1 VVIPSLAFSGDRSA
15 PHALAL
21 WFLVIT
27 GVASVDLY
35 SDYFPLR
42 EQFDHGLHIMS
53 ELVEMLIGLV
63 AFLLVWLNIRLLRG
77 HVGRIS
83 G

>member
-1 VVIPSLAFSGDRSA
+1 MLLS
-15 PHALAL
+15 
-21 WFLVIT
+21 WFLVTT
-27 GVASVDLY
+27 GVAGVDLY

-42 EQFDHGLHIMS
+42 EQLDHGLHVMS
-53 ELVEMLIGLV
+53 ELVEMLIGIV